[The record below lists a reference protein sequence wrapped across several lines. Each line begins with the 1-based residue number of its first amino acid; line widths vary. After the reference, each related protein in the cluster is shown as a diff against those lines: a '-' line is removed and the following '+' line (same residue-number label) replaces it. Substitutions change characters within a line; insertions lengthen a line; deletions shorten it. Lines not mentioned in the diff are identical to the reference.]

1 MFLPSKKIYLSQA
14 TGWNFFDALCTSS
27 SLLVLYVLVPMM
39 IIFNNIVNTATPVVT
54 GVAVSFEALFCFLKA
69 IFHHTQDY
77 IMKLKNASQG
87 ISHHTGL
94 SLATENVLRFAG
106 LNPSSVAVS
115 GVFLDKRPNCVKQD
129 SSQLVSGLTFR
140 NRYLGEVNSYS
151 HLPQIKVP
159 YCTCEAG

>member
-1 MFLPSKKIYLSQA
+1 
-14 TGWNFFDALCTSS
+14 
-27 SLLVLYVLVPMM
+27 
-39 IIFNNIVNTATPVVT
+39 
-54 GVAVSFEALFCFLKA
+54 
-69 IFHHTQDY
+69 
-77 IMKLKNASQG
+77 MKLKNASQG

-140 NRYLGEVNSYS
+140 NRYLGEVPVSVLTNSYS
-151 HLPQIKVP
+151 HLPQIKVHNP
-159 YCTCEAG
+159 SDMRSPARLFPLIHDCLKFVKEILVSKGV

>member
-1 MFLPSKKIYLSQA
+1 
-14 TGWNFFDALCTSS
+14 
-27 SLLVLYVLVPMM
+27 
-39 IIFNNIVNTATPVVT
+39 
-54 GVAVSFEALFCFLKA
+54 
-69 IFHHTQDY
+69 
-77 IMKLKNASQG
+77 MKLKNASQG

-151 HLPQIKVP
+151 HLPQIKVR
-159 YCTCEAG
+159 YCTYMAG

>member
-1 MFLPSKKIYLSQA
+1 ME
-14 TGWNFFDALCTSS
+14 FFWALCTSS

-69 IFHHTQDY
+69 IFHRTQDY

-94 SLATENVLRFAG
+94 SLATENVLRFGG

-159 YCTCEAG
+159 YCTCKAG